1 MNLKCRRCR
10 ADWGQHMLVNENMEH
25 LCYNRDIEEKNV
37 CMQNNVTFSAFIS
50 HCLSYLSL

>member
-37 CMQNNVTFSAFIS
+37 CMQNMLPSA
-50 HCLSYLSL
+50 LSYHIFCPT